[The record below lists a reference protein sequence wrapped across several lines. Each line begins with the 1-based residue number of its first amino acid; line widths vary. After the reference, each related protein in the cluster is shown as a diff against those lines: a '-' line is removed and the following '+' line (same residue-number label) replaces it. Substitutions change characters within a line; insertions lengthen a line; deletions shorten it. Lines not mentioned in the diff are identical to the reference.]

1 MVQQGQVFQLA
12 SRNGEARWAY
22 RYPLHGRQP
31 DGDRPPLRPPR
42 PRRTRARNH
51 APRRPQF
58 PEANSTSTPWT
69 PGGRRRS
76 TPPPPPAT
84 ETASKQELTASP
96 LTDSNRRP
104 LPYQREAREAR
115 ELAGTKAPQEEGNG
129 RRRVTARG
137 RARPRWCSLT
147 VPSRTGAPPAPVGVQ
162 SRPVSCDR
170 STGGRL

>member
-1 MVQQGQVFQLA
+1 QSHLGIDPVLRREGA
-12 SRNGEARWAY
+12 SRNGW
-22 RYPLHGRQP
+22 QP
-31 DGDRPPLRPPR
+31 TADALLTIE
-42 PRRTRARNH
+42 RR
-51 APRRPQF
+51 
-58 PEANSTSTPWT
+58 
-69 PGGRRRS
+69 GGKRG
-76 TPPPPPAT
+76 
-84 ETASKQELTASP
+84 Q
-96 LTDSNRRP
+96 
-104 LPYQREAREAR
+104 AR